1 MVAMAQIKSILA
13 AEYDRAVL
21 NSRKLSRERGDIP
34 RSLTRCERDRMRM
47 RCSQA
52 RAKSSARKEE
62 MERLVND
69 MDSFDEKV
77 GSFPALLTRTN
88 TRDLLAVKRKAGL
101 PLTLFDD

>member
-1 MVAMAQIKSILA
+1 
-13 AEYDRAVL
+13 
-21 NSRKLSRERGDIP
+21 
-34 RSLTRCERDRMRM
+34 MRM

-88 TRDLLAVKRKAGL
+88 TRDLLAVKRKAGVA
-101 PLTLFDD
+101 PHSF